1 MPTINLLPWRE
12 ELRQKRKRDFLIAA
26 FGAVLLGGALTFG
39 TKFVYQSQIAAQNDR
54 NSMLRSE
61 IAELDRQIE
70 EINELDAQKSRLLA
84 RMEIIDQLQRSRPE
98 AVHLMDEAVD
108 ILPEGAYLTEFRQ
121 EGNRIELSGI
131 AQSST
136 RVSVLMR
143 NVHDSDWLKEPW
155 LDGVQYSGSGPTREG
170 EFSLFANQVRIA
182 DESGSA
188 R

>member
-1 MPTINLLPWRE
+1 MPRINLLPWRE
-12 ELRQKRKRDFLIAA
+12 ELRAKRKKEFFLAL
-26 FGAVLLGGALTFG
+26 FGAVLLGGLLGYTGKLSVQRMTAWQNERNTILR
-39 TKFVYQSQIAAQNDR
+39 TKI
-54 NSMLRSE
+54 E
-61 IAELDRQIE
+61 ELDRQIE

-108 ILPEGAYLTEFRQ
+108 ILPEGAHLTEFRQ
-121 EGNRIELSGI
+121 EGTRIEISGI

-170 EFSLFANQVRIA
+170 EFTLFANQVRIA
-182 DESGSA
+182 DDGSS

>member
-54 NSMLRSE
+54 NNLLRSE

-84 RMEIIDQLQRSRPE
+84 RWRLSDRVQTGRQPARDHGHRSVE
-98 AVHLMDEAVD
+98 H
-108 ILPEGAYLTEFRQ
+108 
-121 EGNRIELSGI
+121 
-131 AQSST
+131 T
-136 RVSVLMR
+136 RVGTDAQCSRLRMAQGALAR
-143 NVHDSDWLKEPW
+143 
-155 LDGVQYSGSGPTREG
+155 RR
-170 EFSLFANQVRIA
+170 RIF
-182 DESGSA
+182 G
-188 R
+188 

>member
-12 ELRQKRKRDFLIAA
+12 ALRQKRKRDFLIAA

-39 TKFVYQSQIAAQNDR
+39 TKFVYQSRIADQNAR
-54 NSMLRSE
+54 NSLLRSE

-98 AVHLMDEAVD
+98 AVHLMDEAVE
-108 ILPEGAYLTEFRQ
+108 ILPEGAYLTQFRQ
-121 EGNRIELSGI
+121 EGNRIEFSGI

-143 NVHDSDWLKEPW
+143 NVHDSTWLKDPW

-170 EFSLFANQVRIA
+170 EFTLFANQIRIA
-182 DESGSA
+182 EEIGSA

>member
-26 FGAVLLGGALTFG
+26 LGAVLLGGGLTFG
-39 TKFVYQSQIAAQNDR
+39 TKFFYQSRIDDQNAR
-54 NSMLRSE
+54 NNLLRTE

-108 ILPEGAYLTEFRQ
+108 ILPEGAHLTEFRQ
-121 EGNRIELSGI
+121 EGNRIEISGI

-170 EFSLFANQVRIA
+170 DFTLFANQVRIA
-182 DESGSA
+182 DDDGSS